1 MTSSNSSTRLVRFA
15 VPLLAGCALLVG
27 LAACG
32 GGGNSPTGPETAQ
45 VANVPSGS
53 NGSSSGEGS
62 SGGNGSSGGG
72 STTGGGGSTTEGGSA
87 PTAGS
92 GQLEIAMRDAPIDEI
107 SELWVY
113 ITGMKVKPDGEPVL
127 RVPANSGLYNLLALQ
142 DGVTADLV
150 EAEVPAGAYQFI
162 EVLLDEDESYVVDAA
177 TGERLPLQIPS
188 EKAKVNGGT
197 FEVHGDGATF
207 VLFDFDAEQSL
218 KRKGNGDWMLKPSL
232 RIVQVTEDG
241 G

>member
-1 MTSSNSSTRLVRFA
+1 MTSSNSSTRPGTFA

-27 LAACG
+27 SAACG

-45 VANVPSGS
+45 IANVPSGS

-72 STTGGGGSTTEGGSA
+72 STTEGGSA
-87 PTAGS
+87 PTAES

-113 ITGMKVKPDGEPVL
+113 ITGLKVKPDGEPVL

-207 VLFDFDAEQSL
+207 VLFDFDAERSL